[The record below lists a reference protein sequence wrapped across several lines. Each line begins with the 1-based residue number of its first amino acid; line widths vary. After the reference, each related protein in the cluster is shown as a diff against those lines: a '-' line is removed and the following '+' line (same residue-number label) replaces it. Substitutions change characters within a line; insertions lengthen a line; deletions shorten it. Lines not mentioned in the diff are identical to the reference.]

1 MEETSAQ
8 GMEMVEM
15 IPVTRAHAL
24 EEKEIN
30 KMNAQLFAVAEKGY
44 KLDVIQSVFGS
55 VGWAVFQIFQIVCL
69 AFTGILA
76 LKGNILAGD
85 ITLYQSYFAT
95 IVNQV
100 SAFITLV
107 PTIAKGIES
116 VNSIGEVLLSDDIEK
131 MMERKNCIR

>member
-1 MEETSAQ
+1 
-8 GMEMVEM
+8 
-15 IPVTRAHAL
+15 
-24 EEKEIN
+24 
-30 KMNAQLFAVAEKGY
+30 MNAQLLLWQKKGY

-76 LKGNILAGD
+76 LKGNIFSLV
-85 ITLYQSYFAT
+85 ILPCIKVIFAT

-131 MMERKNCIR
+131 MMERKELHTITGAFDFKMSNFNITTQILMF